1 MTSTSR
7 LTTEAEVDELAREL
21 SNWGRW
27 GDEDER
33 GTLNLI
39 TERNRLAAA
48 GCIRT
53 GSVHSLALELR
64 GDLPQPAGSGR
75 LNAQHVMTATG
86 AGTGTDVDDRAIGYA
101 DDTLT
106 IAVHGATH
114 WDALA
119 HVFHR
124 GWMYNAR
131 PSAAVTA
138 AGAAANDI
146 VPVARTMVTRGVL
159 VDVARHRGVPAL
171 EPDAEVTVSDLEA
184 TLDAQRVSVS
194 EGDALLIRTGH
205 LGRIRAAGDWASFT
219 EVDEVPP
226 REPGIGA
233 AALGWLHE
241 HGISA
246 IACDNWAVEWLTG
259 PDVVRMPVHEVG
271 IVHMGLLLGEM
282 FELDELARACTADG
296 CFDFLLAAGP
306 LPIRGGV
313 GGPVNPLA
321 IR

>member
-1 MTSTSR
+1 MTITSR
-7 LTTEAEVDELAREL
+7 LTTDAEVDALAREL
-21 SNWGRW
+21 CNWGRW
-27 GDEDER
+27 GDDDER

-39 TERNRLAAA
+39 SERNRLAAA

-86 AGTGTDVDDRAIGYA
+86 TDVDDHTIAYA

-106 IAVHGATH
+106 MAVHGATH

-131 PSAAVTA
+131 RRTAVTA

-159 VDVARHRGVPAL
+159 VDVAAHRGVSAL
-171 EPDAEVTVSDLEA
+171 EPDAEVTVADLEA
-184 TLDAQRVSVS
+184 TLDAQRVSVC
-194 EGDALLIRTGH
+194 EGDALLVRTGH
-205 LGRIRAAGDWASFT
+205 LGRTRATGDWASFT

-241 HGISA
+241 HGICA

-259 PDVVRMPVHEVG
+259 PDVIRMPVHEVG

-282 FELDELARACTADG
+282 FELDELARACAADAR
-296 CFDFLLAAGP
+296 FDFLLAAGP

>member
-1 MTSTSR
+1 MPSTSR
-7 LTTEAEVDELAREL
+7 MTTDEEVDALAREL

-27 GDEDER
+27 GADDEL
-33 GTLNLI
+33 GTLNLV
-39 TERNRLAAA
+39 TEHNRIVAA
-48 GCIRT
+48 GCVRT
-53 GSVHSLALELR
+53 GTVHSLALELR
-64 GDLPQPAGSGR
+64 SDLPQPAGSGR

-86 AGTGTDVDDRAIGYA
+86 TDAAVQDETVGYA
-101 DDTLT
+101 DDTLS

-124 GWMYNAR
+124 GFMYNDR
-131 PSAAVTA
+131 PSTAVTPS
-138 AGAAANDI
+138 GAAANDI

-159 VDVARHRGVPAL
+159 VDIARRRGVAAL
-171 EPDAEVTVSDLEA
+171 EPDEEVTISDLEA
-184 TLDAQRVSVS
+184 TLDAQRVSIS
-194 EGDALLIRTGH
+194 AGDALLIRTGH
-205 LGRIRAAGDWASFT
+205 LGRVRAAGDWANFT
-219 EVDEVPP
+219 EINAVAP

-233 AALGWLHE
+233 ASLRWLHE
-241 HGISA
+241 RGVAA

-259 PDVVRMPVHEVG
+259 PDVIRMPVHEVG

-282 FELDELARACTADG
+282 FELDELAGACAGDG
-296 CFDFLLAAGP
+296 RYDFLLAAGP
-306 LPIRGGV
+306 LPVRGGV

>member
-1 MTSTSR
+1 MTTD
-7 LTTEAEVDELAREL
+7 EEVDALAREL

-27 GDEDER
+27 GADDEL

-39 TERNRLAAA
+39 TEYNRVVA
-48 GCIRT
+48 GACVRT
-53 GSVHSLALELR
+53 GTVHSLALELR

-75 LNAQHVMTATG
+75 PNAQHVMTATG
-86 AGTGTDVDDRAIGYA
+86 IDAAAQDDTVGYA
-101 DDTLT
+101 DDTLS

-124 GWMYNAR
+124 GFMYNER
-131 PSAAVTA
+131 PSTAVTS
-138 AGAAANDI
+138 AGATANDI

-159 VDVARHRGVPAL
+159 VDIARRRGVAAL
-171 EPDAEVTVSDLEA
+171 EPDEEVTVSDLEA
-184 TLDAQRVSVS
+184 TLEAQRVSIS
-194 EGDALLIRTGH
+194 PGEALVIRTGH
-205 LGRIRAAGDWASFT
+205 LGRVRAAGDWANFT
-219 EVDEVPP
+219 EIDGVAP

-233 AALGWLHE
+233 ASLGWLHE
-241 HGISA
+241 RGVA
-246 IACDNWAVEWLTG
+246 AVACDNWAVEWLTG
-259 PDVVRMPVHEVG
+259 PDVIRMPVHEVG

-282 FELDELARACTADG
+282 FELDELAGACAADG
-296 CFDFLLAAGP
+296 RYDFLLAAGP

>member
-1 MTSTSR
+1 MRSTSWM
-7 LTTEAEVDELAREL
+7 TTDEEVDALAREL

-27 GDEDER
+27 GADDEL
-33 GTLNLI
+33 GTLKLI
-39 TERNRLAAA
+39 TEHNRIAAA
-48 GCIRT
+48 ACVRT
-53 GSVHSLALELR
+53 GTVHSLALELR
-64 GDLPQPAGSGR
+64 GDSPQPAGSGR

-86 AGTGTDVDDRAIGYA
+86 TDAAAHDETVGYA
-101 DDTLT
+101 DDTLS

-124 GWMYNAR
+124 GFMYNER
-131 PSAAVTA
+131 PSTAVTP

-159 VDVARHRGVPAL
+159 VDIARYRGVAAL
-171 EPDAEVTVSDLEA
+171 EPDEEVTISDLEG
-184 TLDAQRVSVS
+184 TFDAQRVSIS
-194 EGDALLIRTGH
+194 PGDALVVRTGH
-205 LGRIRAAGDWASFT
+205 LGRVRAAGDWANFT
-219 EVDEVPP
+219 EIDGVSP

-233 AALGWLHE
+233 ASLGWLHE
-241 HGISA
+241 RGVA
-246 IACDNWAVEWLTG
+246 AVACDNWAVEWLAG
-259 PDVVRMPVHEVG
+259 PDVIRMPVHEVG

-282 FELDELARACTADG
+282 FELDQLAGTCAADG
-296 CFDFLLAAGP
+296 RYDFLLAAGP